1 MAEATRVIVVVVALV
16 VVHPDERDYLEV
28 GNVILNKSVLRPGRW
43 HDVTMVVNCKE
54 GRAFIYVDGK
64 IVRGDGGEHAVVIGE
79 GAGAKSPLAVKRG
92 GFLLFA
98 ASEASWMPGGCYLR
112 RCAFTSDCLSAKQL
126 EQGAYQNRLASAKIR
141 EYLKEQLPQQELAL
155 TPILRRKAM
164 PFWRSGW
171 FLSEFGQAVFPVDS
185 ESSFSS
191 FQVFVF
197 AAEKL
202 FQAPSSEG
210 KLSGILGLM
219 SEEAQKARL
228 VCLTGAG
235 FSTESGIPDYRSP
248 QGSYSKGHKPMTHQ
262 EFVSSCLN
270 RRRYWARS
278 LRGWRYFD
286 GAAPNSAHRALGVL
300 EDAGYVQAVITQ
312 NVDGLHQRAGSQN
325 VIDLH
330 GRNDQVMCLTCSR
343 TRPRAGY
350 QLELEEV
357 NAAWMDAFLPP
368 QEVMDIRADGDAHL
382 DVRSF
387 DGFVVPPCKACGGV
401 WKPRVVFF
409 GGSLESSVKLKA
421 QEALRGAEALLVMGT
436 SAKVFSAFSLVRL
449 AAEAKKPVALVNI
462 GETRADPLVSPDLR
476 MHMRCSE
483 ALSAAEPLFR
493 RLSNALESPEPQVIV
508 FFLKAVKQLRARMS
522 NVGDACI
529 IPLAVGSTVV
539 PLMLEKTEGKDGPNY
554 RLTICNGGPG
564 VLYHRQS
571 ARSPP
576 KLKHQTCMTFDGIP
590 AERAEDEAFWTTMVT
605 ACLISSEREPE
616 DLLYDVFL
624 PYLIKAPAVVDALY
638 PKGAK
643 MLEGLS
649 IPDSDFHSRP
659 RAFGPWRGLTLLWK
673 HLLRSKAGLTK
684 QQVKAVKW
692 ELRATMVDM
701 CVHDLKASKG
711 LDSTDLR
718 LLKLGCGTMS
728 FAAVRNHTCA
738 TDCRS
743 DEDSLSLPAAN
754 HSLFACKKLVDAIDV
769 LCSQKPRTYEG
780 QDGSGE
786 FSSYL
791 DLDTGE
797 EKVSQSAIFPFFDR
811 LLRQEARDSTCSM
824 KEHRS

>member
-1 MAEATRVIVVVVALV
+1 
-16 VVHPDERDYLEV
+16 
-28 GNVILNKSVLRPGRW
+28 
-43 HDVTMVVNCKE
+43 
-54 GRAFIYVDGK
+54 
-64 IVRGDGGEHAVVIGE
+64 
-79 GAGAKSPLAVKRG
+79 
-92 GFLLFA
+92 
-98 ASEASWMPGGCYLR
+98 
-112 RCAFTSDCLSAKQL
+112 
-126 EQGAYQNRLASAKIR
+126 
-141 EYLKEQLPQQELAL
+141 
-155 TPILRRKAM
+155 
-164 PFWRSGW
+164 
-171 FLSEFGQAVFPVDS
+171 
-185 ESSFSS
+185 
-191 FQVFVF
+191 
-197 AAEKL
+197 
-202 FQAPSSEG
+202 
-210 KLSGILGLM
+210 
-219 SEEAQKARL
+219 L

-262 EFVSSCLN
+262 ELLWGGFEGEFVSSCLN

-312 NVDGLHQRAGSQN
+312 NVDGLHQRAGSRN

-357 NAAWMDAFLPP
+357 NAAWMEAFLPP

-409 GGSLESSVKLKA
+409 GGSLESSVKLEA

-436 SAKVFSAFSLVRL
+436 SAKVFSAFSLIRL

-522 NVGDACI
+522 NIGDACI

-539 PLMLEKTEGKDGPNY
+539 PLMLEKTEGKEGPNY

-590 AERAEDEAFWTTMVT
+590 AERAEDEAFWTTMAAWLTLLSVT

-638 PKGAK
+638 PKEGAK

-711 LDSTDLR
+711 GLPVAFVG
-718 LLKLGCGTMS
+718 LGCEG
-728 FAAVRNHTCA
+728 FCYLAL
-738 TDCRS
+738 
-743 DEDSLSLPAAN
+743 LSLTKRP
-754 HSLFACKKLVDAIDV
+754 
-769 LCSQKPRTYEG
+769 
-780 QDGSGE
+780 
-786 FSSYL
+786 
-791 DLDTGE
+791 
-797 EKVSQSAIFPFFDR
+797 
-811 LLRQEARDSTCSM
+811 
-824 KEHRS
+824 